1 MTLNSEALLG
11 YSVKKKKKEK
21 SLPSPVSQAPRS
33 SQMEP
38 LL

>member
-11 YSVKKKKKEK
+11 YSVKKKKEK